1 MIMAGYFRWILNNWV
16 KLSQIALILSK
27 KLLNIAIFVSKKY
40 NFASFNSSVF
50 YKNTKFMQT
59 IKAFVS
65 SIIII
70 FLFSVTTSAQ
80 NSFYY
85 ADSLMIATKGC
96 AYDGPSP
103 MSMRFRLDKDNTL
116 RYIRARSFELLQL
129 HLADAAYYYAD
140 ADVFLSIGNFFDPQ
154 KRHAV
159 LIYIAD
165 ALVNR
170 NNDYKVNVY
179 LFELSGK
186 NELTEVFFAKHLSG
200 YYENVAV
207 AIHDIDL
214 DGQQE
219 LLVHTSEPEWYRNDR
234 PMNEYYHV
242 FEYKSNTLAMVKGF
256 EDYPNPT
263 YIAPNLFYTYSNCGC
278 GGDCW
283 HSWLYRQTPEGYEQ
297 QGLVENACTG
307 IVKGYR
313 LNGIKRIQIAES
325 LMDNGTGSAKAFWG
339 AFIERYKLE

>member
-1 MIMAGYFRWILNNWV
+1 M
-16 KLSQIALILSK
+16 SK
-27 KLLNIAIFVSKKY
+27 KH
-40 NFASFNSSVF
+40 NFASFNSSLLF
-50 YKNTKFMQT
+50 KDTKFMQT
-59 IKAFVS
+59 IKAFLS
-65 SIIII
+65 SIIIF
-70 FLFSVTTSAQ
+70 FLFSVAASAQ

-85 ADSLMIATKGC
+85 ADSLMIATNGC

-103 MSMRFRLDKDNTL
+103 MSMRFRLGKDNTL
-116 RYIRARSFELLQL
+116 RYIKARSFELLQR
-129 HLADAAYYYAD
+129 HMADTEYYYAD
-140 ADVFLSIGNFFDPQ
+140 ADVFLSIGHFFDAK

-165 ALVNR
+165 ALVNSD
-170 NNDYKVNVY
+170 NDYRVNVH
-179 LFELSGK
+179 LFELSER
-186 NELTEVFFAKHLSG
+186 NEPTETFFTKHLSG

-207 AIHDIDL
+207 AVHDFDL

-219 LLVHTSEPEWYRNDR
+219 LLVHTSEPEWYHNDR

-242 FEYKSNTLAMVKGF
+242 FEYKNNTLVMVKGF

-283 HSWLYRQTPEGYEQ
+283 NSWLYQQLPEGYEQ

-313 LNGIKRIQIAES
+313 LDGIKRIPIAES
-325 LMDNGTGSAKAFWG
+325 LTDNGTGSAKAFWG
-339 AFIERYKLE
+339 AFIERYGLEY